1 MAHVAKSDDNVEVD
15 LDTLTS
21 ALQSP
26 GRGAGHWAGLV
37 TCPTLCYGMRVIREA
52 RAGMTGNWSHS
63 AAEGGHTLTTDTINM
78 IKRIALGELG
88 DVQHIQHKHTSTVFH
103 EAKSTGISREF
114 SEMQC
119 M

>member
-1 MAHVAKSDDNVEVD
+1 MWAHEHCGHVAHVAKSDDNVEVD

-37 TCPTLCYGMRVIREA
+37 TCPTLCYGMRVIRET

-63 AAEGGHTLTTDTINM
+63 AAEERSHFYHLHNQTNTPPACKPPRKM
-78 IKRIALGELG
+78 
-88 DVQHIQHKHTSTVFH
+88 
-103 EAKSTGISREF
+103 
-114 SEMQC
+114 
-119 M
+119 

>member
-1 MAHVAKSDDNVEVD
+1 MWAHEHCGHVAHVAKSDDNVEVD

-63 AAEGGHTLTTDTINM
+63 AAEGGHTRTNDNI
-78 IKRIALGELG
+78 IHHSI
-88 DVQHIQHKHTSTVFH
+88 HST
-103 EAKSTGISREF
+103 
-114 SEMQC
+114 
-119 M
+119 

>member
-1 MAHVAKSDDNVEVD
+1 MWAHEHCGHVAHVAKSDDNVEVD

-63 AAEGGHTLTTDTINM
+63 AAEGGHTLTNNNINM
-78 IKRIALGELG
+78 MERMRQGMSLREL
-88 DVQHIQHKHTSTVFH
+88 QL
-103 EAKSTGISREF
+103 KSQKMSNTYIYCF
-114 SEMQC
+114 S
-119 M
+119 

>member
-21 ALQSP
+21 VLRAP
-26 GRGAGHWAGLV
+26 GRGAGQGAGLV

-63 AAEGGHTLTTDTINM
+63 AAEGGHTLTNNNINM
-78 IKRIALGELG
+78 MERMSQGMSLREL
-88 DVQHIQHKHTSTVFH
+88 QLKSQKMSITHIYC
-103 EAKSTGISREF
+103 F
-114 SEMQC
+114 S
-119 M
+119 

>member
-37 TCPTLCYGMRVIREA
+37 TCPTLCYGMRVIRET

-63 AAEGGHTLTTDTINM
+63 AAEERSHLQPSQSDSGVILLKVYKHFQKKDQNQTT
-78 IKRIALGELG
+78 
-88 DVQHIQHKHTSTVFH
+88 F
-103 EAKSTGISREF
+103 
-114 SEMQC
+114 
-119 M
+119 

>member
-26 GRGAGHWAGLV
+26 GLGAGHWAGLV

-63 AAEGGHTLTTDTINM
+63 AAEERSHFYYLHNKTDTPG
-78 IKRIALGELG
+78 L
-88 DVQHIQHKHTSTVFH
+88 
-103 EAKSTGISREF
+103 
-114 SEMQC
+114 
-119 M
+119 

>member
-1 MAHVAKSDDNVEVD
+1 MWAHEHCGHVAHVAKSDDNVEVD

-37 TCPTLCYGMRVIREA
+37 TCPTLCYGMRVIRET

-63 AAEGGHTLTTDTINM
+63 AAEERSYFYNLHNQTDTPHTQI
-78 IKRIALGELG
+78 
-88 DVQHIQHKHTSTVFH
+88 IQVSTFGRL
-103 EAKSTGISREF
+103 T
-114 SEMQC
+114 
-119 M
+119 

>member
-1 MAHVAKSDDNVEVD
+1 MWAHEHCGHVAHVAKSDDNVEVD

-63 AAEGGHTLTTDTINM
+63 AAEGGHTFTNDNIIYHSICVAHLANSKPRRCPT
-78 IKRIALGELG
+78 RIHLIRYQL
-88 DVQHIQHKHTSTVFH
+88 F
-103 EAKSTGISREF
+103 
-114 SEMQC
+114 
-119 M
+119 